1 MRLVEHEVVCRHHS
15 TGWIQRQRGAHVV
28 TEIERRLLDVVGRSA
43 LVKVREQH
51 HVAVGI
57 RVAVRERPVVAIYLL
72 AENRQTIGG
81 LVVKNVFYI
90 YFFYFSIKHV
100 LCFLFFVFFYLKNI
114 YNDLTQ
120 NHRIM
125 T

>member
-90 YFFYFSIKHV
+90 FFSIKHV
-100 LCFLFFVFFYLKNI
+100 LCFFYSLCVFYLKNI

-120 NHRIM
+120 RTIG
-125 T
+125 